1 MLNREIVVSYHQK
14 FWQYYQT
21 RHILIQLIGLFA
33 FIMNFSF
40 IVDCYYHNLKNI
52 LRTERKRENMQ
63 NLSPPLSETTRIE
76 VNVSE
81 FARGEIA
88 VKLRR
93 DNTLLVHALHLDQ
106 FAADNFFRKEL
117 VKTFPIPPGADIE
130 RIRSI
135 IRNNGILTIDIPML
149 RDHDATRRS
158 HEELLKNIDQPKNQR
173 KNEYNRSHSQAD
185 VFNHNQESSR
195 LGPATVPKRAGSLV
209 DIDPRQQQ
217 QQQPVS
223 SFNIADFLQSKFHPA
238 FTPNGKKLTLKVDT
252 RGYEPKEL
260 TVRLLDDNL
269 LVQGKKQSSSN
280 NKNDSKQFS
289 QSIRL
294 PDGIDKLKIT
304 SQVMEDGMLFIEIP
318 LINSSMYR

>member
-1 MLNREIVVSYHQK
+1 
-14 FWQYYQT
+14 
-21 RHILIQLIGLFA
+21 
-33 FIMNFSF
+33 
-40 IVDCYYHNLKNI
+40 
-52 LRTERKRENMQ
+52 MQ

-117 VKTFPIPPGADIE
+117 VKTFPIPPGADIDK
-130 RIRSI
+130 IRSI

-149 RDHDATRRS
+149 RDNDATRRS
-158 HEELLKNIDQPKNQR
+158 HEELLKTIDQPKTDYSR
-173 KNEYNRSHSQAD
+173 SRSHAN
-185 VFNHNQESSR
+185 VTNNNHQST
-195 LGPATVPKRAGSLV
+195 LPKRTGSLV
-209 DIDPRQQQ
+209 DMEHRQFNS
-217 QQQPVS
+217 S
-223 SFNIADFLQSKFHPA
+223 SFNIADFLQSKFHPT

-252 RGYEPKEL
+252 RGYEPDEL

-269 LVQGKKQSSSN
+269 LVQGKKKSSSN
-280 NKNDSKQFS
+280 KKTDNKQFS

-294 PDGIDKLKIT
+294 PDGINKYNVT
-304 SQVMEDGMLFIEIP
+304 SQVMDDGMLFIEIP
-318 LINSSMYR
+318 LIHSSMYR